1 MNSVLLW
8 IAGLLVVLLGSLF
21 AVPYFVDWN
30 SYRGVF
36 EAEASRIIGREVR
49 VGGDVDLR
57 LLPAPYVSFRR
68 LRIADSDTATGQ
80 AFLRAESFTMWLA
93 VPPLLGGVVEAK
105 EVELK
110 KPVLRLQIGADGSG
124 NWSQFRIS
132 RGALP
137 FVPRDVALQSLKV
150 TDGVILVQNPS
161 GQDLARVE
169 VSDAEVTAPA
179 LEGPYRFRANVNA
192 GGEPLDVRG
201 STGTPEPEGGIRLK
215 TSIRAL
221 RSANSYTLELLL
233 SDLLAR
239 PRFEGQLTATF
250 PRSKQAAG
258 AGSEATASATPA
270 SPFELRSQIKADA
283 LGATLRDIAL
293 NFEQQG
299 QPQLFTG
306 TAEASWRGKVRFA
319 ANLGSHW
326 LDLDKM
332 VSAQRDAN
340 PLSTARRLATGLAS
354 FLPAGADVVARLT
367 VDQANLGG
375 DLVTGATLA
384 LEHSDAGIRVQELR
398 AALPG
403 GARIDLSGK
412 LLLKEAEG
420 FEGDLLLRGG
430 HLGRFLSW
438 AARGSALAAARSD
451 RPFVVNSAVV
461 FAPGKVDLQRVALD
475 LGGSRLR
482 GDLQYVWEG
491 RRQLSLTLDAG
502 RADLSEVL
510 PGRLGPQLV
519 STILSLGTAAA
530 GDATGTLESYRAALP
545 MLSEADVRIRVRAS
559 SLSDGV
565 QELRDLEAEVLMRDG
580 NLAIPSFKVETQSG
594 FRLEVEGEVRSMTA
608 KPQGTLR
615 GVLAAPDAKAVQD
628 AASLL
633 APEDS
638 EQPGA
643 WVRMLAPVRLAFVTR
658 FGAPGGA
665 AAEVTVDGAALGGRL
680 AGTLLLDEGFSRWR
694 DARLEASIAA
704 EGSGA
709 VRLISQWLTD
719 GTQSVPSPVEVR
731 TPTRLLA
738 KASGVPGRE
747 LAVIVAAALGMG
759 ELSFKGRATF
769 DAGAVPRFSGEAEIA
784 VPQASEAFAVAG
796 WSLPAGAEEI
806 PLAGFAT
813 MSFDERGLRINAHR
827 FKVGESTVRGE
838 LSLAGPREGRTL
850 EAKLRADTIS
860 LPRMAALF
868 LASEGSADAAAPA
881 AAVAWAERPI
891 DLSRLKR
898 LSGRVLVEARKASVG
913 ELELENLTLELGL
926 EPGKLTMS
934 KLEGRALGGIVSS
947 SLELKQAATVPALA
961 GTVGFWDVPLD
972 RLGRPNAPLAGGKAQ
987 FAAQISGQGASLGMI
1002 LSTLAGRGEL
1012 EFKTARLERFA
1023 PGAFEATADAF
1034 ISGRI
1039 ENTREA
1045 FGKALRTALLSGHLP
1060 LGSRRVPFEIA
1071 GGILRLAAF
1080 SVDAGEVRATNETTI
1095 DLQEFKVDSAW
1106 KIEPRPRRLPA
1117 GKGPLP
1123 GISVVYVGP
1132 LLDFPSIEPRIQS
1145 EALEREMTVRR
1156 MEREVETLERIRR
1169 EDEARAKAEAERLR
1183 TLQAPPAAPQVI
1195 EVPFAVPG
1203 QSQAMPPASPQTA
1216 PARPQP
1222 VQPSWPAELDRGDRS

>member
-8 IAGLLVVLLGSLF
+8 IAGLLVILLGSLF

-36 EAEASRIIGREVR
+36 EAEASRILGREVR

-105 EVELK
+105 QVELR

-169 VSDAEVTAPA
+169 ITDAEVTAPA
-179 LEGPYRFRANVNA
+179 LEGPYRFRASVNA
-192 GGEPLDVRG
+192 AGEPLDVRG
-201 STGTPEPEGGIRLK
+201 STGTPEPDGGIRLK
-215 TSIRAL
+215 TAVRAL
-221 RSANSYTLELLL
+221 RSANSYSLELLL
-233 SDLLAR
+233 SGLLSR

-258 AGSEATASATPA
+258 AGSEVTASAAPA

-332 VSAQRDAN
+332 AGAPGDAN
-340 PLSTARRLATGLAS
+340 PLSTARRLATGFAS
-354 FLPAGADVVARLT
+354 FLPAGADVVARLV

-384 LEHSDAGIRVQELR
+384 IEHSEAGIRVQELR

-420 FEGDLLLRGG
+420 FDGNLLLRGG

-438 AARGSALAAARSD
+438 AARGSLLAAARSD
-451 RPFVVNSAVV
+451 RPFVMNSAVV

-482 GDLQYVWEG
+482 GDLQYGWEG

-502 RADLSEVL
+502 RADLSEML
-510 PGRLGPQLV
+510 PGQLGPQLV
-519 STILSLGTAAA
+519 SAILSLGPAAA
-530 GDATGTLESYRAALP
+530 GDATGALEGYRAALP
-545 MLSEADVRIRVRAS
+545 VLSEADVRIRVRAS
-559 SLSDGV
+559 SLSDGA
-565 QELRDLEAEVLMRDG
+565 QELRDLDAEVLVRDG
-580 NLAIPSFKVETQSG
+580 NLAIPSLRVATPSG
-594 FRLEVEGEVRSMTA
+594 FRLEVEGEVRSMAA

-615 GVLAAPDAKAVQD
+615 GVLAAPDANAVQD
-628 AASLL
+628 AVVLL

-638 EQPGA
+638 EPPGA
-643 WVRMLAPVRLAFVTR
+643 WVRMLAPMRLAFVTR
-658 FGAPGGA
+658 FGASGGA
-665 AAEVTVDGAALGGRL
+665 AAEVIVDGTALGGRL
-680 AGTLLLDEGFSRWR
+680 AGTLLLDQGFSRWR
-694 DARLEASIAA
+694 DARLEANLAA

-709 VRLISQWLTD
+709 VRLVSQWLTD
-719 GTQSVPSPVEVR
+719 GPQSEPPSVDER

-738 KASGVPGRE
+738 KAAGVPGKE
-747 LAVIVAAALGMG
+747 LAVIVTAGLGMG
-759 ELSFKGRATF
+759 ELSFKGRAIF
-769 DAGAVPRFSGEAEIA
+769 DAAAAARFNGEAEVA
-784 VPQASEAFAVAG
+784 LPQASEAFALAG
-796 WSLPAGAEEI
+796 WSLPAGAEEM
-806 PLAGFAT
+806 PLTGSAT
-813 MSFDERGLRINAHR
+813 LSFDERGLHVSARS

-838 LSLAGPREGRTL
+838 LNLAGPWEGRTL

-860 LPRMAALF
+860 LPRVAALF
-868 LASEGSADAAAPA
+868 LASEGQANAAAPA
-881 AAVAWAERPI
+881 AAAWAERPI
-891 DLSRLKR
+891 DLSRFKR
-898 LSGRVLVEARKASVG
+898 LSGRVLIEAGKASVG

-926 EPGKLTMS
+926 EPGKLSMT

-947 SLELKQAATVPALA
+947 SLELKQAATMVALS
-961 GTVGFWDVPLD
+961 GTVGFWDVPLE
-972 RLGRPNAPLAGGKAQ
+972 RLGRANAPVAGGKAQ
-987 FAAQISGQGASLGMI
+987 FAAQISGQGDSLGMI
-1002 LSTLAGRGEL
+1002 LSTLAGKGEL
-1012 EFKTARLERFA
+1012 ELKTARLERLA
-1023 PGAFEATADAF
+1023 PGAFEAAADAF

-1045 FGKALRTALLSGHLP
+1045 FGKALRTAVLSGHLP

-1071 GGILRLAAF
+1071 SGVVRLAAF

-1095 DLQEFKVDSAW
+1095 DLQELKVDSAW
-1106 KIEPRPRRLPA
+1106 KLEPRPSRRLPA

-1123 GISVVYVGP
+1123 GISVIYVGP
-1132 LLDFPSIEPRIQS
+1132 LLDFASIEPRIQS
-1145 EALEREMTVRR
+1145 EALEREITVRR
-1156 MEREVETLERIRR
+1156 MEREVEALERIRR

-1183 TLQAPPAAPQVI
+1183 ALQAPPAAPQVI

-1203 QSQAMPPASPQTA
+1203 QSQAMPPSSPPTA

-1222 VQPSWPAELDRGDRS
+1222 VQPSWPAELGRGDRS